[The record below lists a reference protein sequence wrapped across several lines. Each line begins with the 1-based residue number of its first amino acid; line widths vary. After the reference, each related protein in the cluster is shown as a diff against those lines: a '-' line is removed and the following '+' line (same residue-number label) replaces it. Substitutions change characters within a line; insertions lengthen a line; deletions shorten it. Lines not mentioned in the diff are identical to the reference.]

1 MKIFD
6 RVILIE
12 QLELHDEGIR
22 LQIYPDKKGIPTIGI
37 GRNLKDRG
45 ISKATAY
52 QMVHEDIDEVEA
64 SLDRR
69 LPWWRRLDLVRQH
82 VLANMCF
89 QLGISRLLLF
99 EKFLAHAMIGEYDQ
113 AAAEMLDSQWAREDS
128 PKRALRLAVEMRH
141 GGDHVAIRS

>member
-1 MKIFD
+1 MQVFD

-22 LQIYPDKKGIPTIGI
+22 LQIYNDTKGIPTIGI
-37 GRNLKDRG
+37 GRNLRDKG

-69 LPWWRRLDLVRQH
+69 LPWWRQLDEVRQN

-89 QLGISRLLLF
+89 QMGISRLMNF
-99 EKFLAHAMIGEYDQ
+99 KKFLAHAMISEYDK
-113 AAAEMLDSQWAREDS
+113 AAVEMLDSQWAHEGS
-128 PKRALRLAVEMRH
+128 PKRALRLAEEMRH
-141 GGDHVAIRS
+141 GGAVV